1 MIYLYLF
8 LLLINKF
15 NLIFQT
21 FINPIDTKVT
31 QTNREIFLGDPT
43 ILMENNKYYLYG
55 SSAGGVDSTANG
67 FSVYESSNL
76 KNWVTKGYALKK
88 GDAYGESGFW
98 APQVFKKDNL
108 FYMVYVA
115 NENIALAK
123 SNSPLGPF
131 KSKLKNYFPSD
142 TKLIDPFIFY
152 DNNKWY
158 LFHVR
163 RLVDGNEIYVI
174 ELNEDLS
181 EFKRQ
186 TLTKCFSAD
195 KLWEN
200 SDGIDSKS
208 VQGPSVF
215 KLNNV
220 YYLFYS
226 ANNFRSPNYAVGL
239 ATSSS
244 PLGPWKKS
252 NKNPL
257 IDQKA
262 IDQNGP
268 GHGDLFFDLNDKKL
282 KYVLHTHYSKNKL
295 RPRKVGILDLSID
308 INLNTLKAEV
318 KSFRYLKKDPP
329 PHQNTGER

>member
-131 KSKLKNYFPSD
+131 KSKLKNYFPSE

-220 YYLFYS
+220 YYLFYIC
-226 ANNFRSPNYAVGL
+226 
-239 ATSSS
+239 
-244 PLGPWKKS
+244 K
-252 NKNPL
+252 
-257 IDQKA
+257 
-262 IDQNGP
+262 
-268 GHGDLFFDLNDKKL
+268 
-282 KYVLHTHYSKNKL
+282 
-295 RPRKVGILDLSID
+295 
-308 INLNTLKAEV
+308 
-318 KSFRYLKKDPP
+318 
-329 PHQNTGER
+329 

>member
-1 MIYLYLF
+1 
-8 LLLINKF
+8 
-15 NLIFQT
+15 
-21 FINPIDTKVT
+21 
-31 QTNREIFLGDPT
+31 
-43 ILMENNKYYLYG
+43 
-55 SSAGGVDSTANG
+55 
-67 FSVYESSNL
+67 
-76 KNWVTKGYALKK
+76 
-88 GDAYGESGFW
+88 
-98 APQVFKKDNL
+98 
-108 FYMVYVA
+108 MVYVA

-131 KSKLKNYFPSD
+131 KSKLKKYFPSD

-163 RLVDGNEIYVI
+163 RRKEGTEIYVI
-174 ELNEDLS
+174 ELNDDLS

-195 KLWEN
+195 ELWEN
-200 SDGIDSKS
+200 NDGINSKS

-257 IDQKA
+257 ICLLYTS
-262 IDQNGP
+262 P
-268 GHGDLFFDLNDKKL
+268 
-282 KYVLHTHYSKNKL
+282 S
-295 RPRKVGILDLSID
+295 PRDS
-308 INLNTLKAEV
+308 
-318 KSFRYLKKDPP
+318 
-329 PHQNTGER
+329 